1 MKKIKE
7 LVSHIRAELHDADE
21 YARKAAIIHDDDR
34 QLSDMYAK
42 LAGEELEHAHM
53 EHEHAVRII
62 KAYRESGKEVPA
74 AMQAVWDW

>member
-1 MKKIKE
+1 MTMQKVKE

-21 YARKAAIIHDDDR
+21 YARQAAMIHEDDR

-53 EHEHAVRII
+53 EHEQAVKII
-62 KAYRESGKEVPA
+62 KAYK
-74 AMQAVWDW
+74 